1 MRFEVYDLRFEIYD
15 MLEKYINREIENNIY
30 ELARDFAIRIVNMY
44 KYLVENNKEYIMSKQ
59 LFRSGT
65 SIGANVFEGKN
76 AQSRPDF
83 ASKMSIALKEAT
95 ESAYWIDLLH
105 ETKYI
110 TDSEFQS
117 VSQDC
122 SRIIAVLTKIVKSSK
137 QS

>member
-1 MRFEVYDLRFEIYD
+1 

-110 TDSEFQS
+110 TDS
-117 VSQDC
+117 
-122 SRIIAVLTKIVKSSK
+122 
-137 QS
+137 

>member
-1 MRFEVYDLRFEIYD
+1 

-59 LFRSGT
+59 LFLSGT

-83 ASKMSIALKEAT
+83 SSKMSIALKEAT

>member
-1 MRFEVYDLRFEIYD
+1 
-15 MLEKYINREIENNIY
+15 MLERYINREIENNIY

-110 TDSEFQS
+110 TDSEFLS